1 MEWNR
6 EEAPKRLPKV
16 YLESL
21 GCLIAQTETKHIAA
35 YLEGNGHQFADKVE
49 DAGAIIL
56 TTCAFIEERADRTH
70 NTVLDYVARRTDKAP
85 IYIVGC
91 FTRIELEKM
100 AKILSNHENVF
111 AIEEAENI
119 KEVFEGDNS
128 WGSVEYNSFES
139 HPYYVEMMKEAA
151 SSESWKGKMTMRAF
165 SLVDFLLKKE
175 ISKYYAHRQIPY
187 NLFYLNE
194 KAPVW
199 PVVASKGC
207 THNCSYCAVRIARGK
222 FRSKPI
228 NSILEE
234 IRTGVE
240 KGYDR
245 VILIGEGLGSYGVDI
260 KDATSLSSLI
270 ESIDSQDLPVQI
282 GFWYVDCFMLPQAVP
297 ALERLAEKGRLFFM
311 STALQSGSKR
321 IGGLMNRDYSL
332 DKSLEIIARFRK
344 YPKLIIATGFM
355 VGFPTET
362 EEDFLASVA
371 LAEKGYFD
379 NATVYRYSPRPGTI
393 AAKMEDTVPES
404 VKQYR
409 QKTLEEIV
417 WREMRKRLLKYIYHE
432 LKPQPRRQ
440 NV

>member
-1 MEWNR
+1 
-6 EEAPKRLPKV
+6 
-16 YLESL
+16 
-21 GCLIAQTETKHIAA
+21 
-35 YLEGNGHQFADKVE
+35 VE

-56 TTCAFIEERADRTH
+56 TTCAFIEERADRTYDA
-70 NTVLDYVARRTDKAP
+70 VLDYVARRTNKAP
-85 IYIVGC
+85 TYIVGC
-91 FTRIELEKM
+91 FTRIEKEKM
-100 AKILSNHENVF
+100 AELTKSHENVF

-119 KEVFEGDNS
+119 KEVFKGDNS
-128 WGSVEYNSFES
+128 WESAEYNSFES
-139 HPYYVEMMKEAA
+139 HPYYVKMKKGAA
-151 SSESWKGKMTMRAF
+151 SSRNWKGKMTTRAF
-165 SLVDFLLKKE
+165 SLVDFFLKKE
-175 ISKYYAHRQIPY
+175 ISKYYAHRQMPY
-187 NLFYLNE
+187 NLFSLDE
-194 KAPVW
+194 KSSVW

-245 VILIGEGLGSYGVDI
+245 ALLIGEGLGSYGVDF

-270 ESIDSQDLPVQI
+270 ESIDSENLPVQI
-282 GFWYVDCFMLPQAVP
+282 GFWYVDCFMLPQAVS
-297 ALERLAEKGRLFFM
+297 ALERLAEKERLFFI
-311 STALQSGSKR
+311 STPLQSGSKR
-321 IGGLMNRDYSL
+321 ILDLMNRDYSL
-332 DKSLEIIARFRK
+332 DKSLEILGRFRK

-371 LAEKGYFD
+371 LAEKGHFD
-379 NATVYRYSPRPGTI
+379 NATVYRYSPRPGTA
-393 AAKMEDTVPES
+393 AAKLEDNVPES
-404 VKQYR
+404 VKRYR

-417 WREMRKRLLKYIYHE
+417 WREMRKRLLKHISHE
-432 LKPQPRRQ
+432 LKPQPRRL